1 MFSAIK
7 QWLPAFRTDNRKR
20 IIICG
25 SDSAHYGL
33 LQRLRSHCDVLALVT
48 TEPWQ
53 HGIRLDDV
61 PLRYPSEVPS
71 LYRRLSIDYL
81 VIATEDDRLEIKRA
95 TADDAHW
102 QPQWR
107 VGESLL
113 EELGARERQR

>member
-20 IIICG
+20 IVICG

-53 HGIRLDDV
+53 HGIRLDNV

-81 VIATEDDRLEIKRA
+81 VIATEDDRLEIERA

-113 EELGARERQR
+113 EELGAGDRRR

>member
-7 QWLPAFRTDNRKR
+7 RWLPASRADNRKR

-33 LQRLRSHCDVLALVT
+33 LQRLRTHCDVLALVT

-71 LYRRLSIDYL
+71 LYRRLSIDCL
-81 VIATEDDRLEIKRA
+81 VIATEDDRLEIERA

-113 EELGARERQR
+113 EELGAGDRRR

>member
-1 MFSAIK
+1 MFSTIK
-7 QWLPAFRTDNRKR
+7 RWLPAVRAHSRKR

-53 HGIRLDDV
+53 HNIRLEDV

-71 LYRRLSIDYL
+71 LYRRLSIDCL
-81 VIATEDDRLEIKRA
+81 VIATEDDRLEIERA